1 MKDLE
6 RMMEAMSYVD
16 HGLVEEAARP
26 AKRRS
31 RLGRVVLI
39 AACLCLAL
47 TGTVLAVEKIFGVRL
62 GWIEQSLNH
71 SAYSV
76 QAEVKQFDMTQFSR
90 ELQQDLEKGALDW
103 AWDDWQS
110 MQEYVGVPLLY
121 SELLDQAEMGL
132 SIRARYAVDG
142 RLSLDRERTDLEQ
155 LGRPEQIQVM
165 FSRVVDHAVV
175 DIWAQMFTEYADEE
189 ALAQGIPGSAWGP
202 TTRYIDDGKGN
213 RLWEQKV
220 FDRKSFSLDSYET
233 KNGIQGAILT
243 AREDNGSEEY
253 VGYLVHNGV
262 LYFVRAHGVMP
273 DYEEVPD
280 LRRLTEEILDSFGE
294 TGAMP

>member
-90 ELQQDLEKGALDW
+90 ELQQDLERVHWTGHGTTGSRCRSMWECPSYIVSFWIRLKW
-103 AWDDWQS
+103 AS
-110 MQEYVGVPLLY
+110 P
-121 SELLDQAEMGL
+121 SEPDM
-132 SIRARYAVDG
+132 RW
-142 RLSLDRERTDLEQ
+142 T
-155 LGRPEQIQVM
+155 
-165 FSRVVDHAVV
+165 
-175 DIWAQMFTEYADEE
+175 AD
-189 ALAQGIPGSAWGP
+189 
-202 TTRYIDDGKGN
+202 
-213 RLWEQKV
+213 
-220 FDRKSFSLDSYET
+220 
-233 KNGIQGAILT
+233 
-243 AREDNGSEEY
+243 
-253 VGYLVHNGV
+253 
-262 LYFVRAHGVMP
+262 
-273 DYEEVPD
+273 
-280 LRRLTEEILDSFGE
+280 
-294 TGAMP
+294 